1 MDRCRKVSA
10 RDPARSRSATRRRG
24 DPDFKAAKITGS
36 IDAHNRPHVGVDR
49 PQRVFRKQPAS
60 KGLEKRFKRRLRNER
75 PSPSLGDGCAVDG
88 EQRLNPSANLESDD
102 VEVTRAFRENDLG
115 YRWN

>member
-1 MDRCRKVSA
+1 A
-10 RDPARSRSATRRRG
+10 A
-24 DPDFKAAKITGS
+24 FNAAKITGS
-36 IDAHNRPHVGVDR
+36 SEAHIRQHVAVYR
-49 PQRVFRKQPAS
+49 LLRVFSKQPAS

-115 YRWN
+115 YRWNHERHVAAQRQHPLSALVPEARIC